1 MSDAP
6 APPSS
11 GAGVSRKGQAVS
23 LVLLAAVGIYATIF
37 SWKIGLWR
45 GSSPG
50 EGLFPFL
57 AALAV
62 TVLSFI
68 GLAGLRFRSAAEAAG
83 GLERDAWRRLG
94 CYLAALVFYG
104 ATLEALGFFV
114 STILSLTFILAV
126 AERYTWRPTL
136 ALVAGT
142 VVGSYLLF
150 AVWLGVIFPD
160 GTLWQV
166 FVE

>member
-1 MSDAP
+1 MSDPP
-6 APPSS
+6 ASS
-11 GAGVSRKGQAVS
+11 GTGVSRKGQAAS
-23 LVLLAAVGIYATIF
+23 FVLLAAVGIYATIF

-62 TVLSFI
+62 TALSI
-68 GLAGLRFRSAAEAAG
+68 VGLVGLAFRPAG
-83 GLERDAWRRLG
+83 ATFQLDRDALRRLG

-104 ATLEALGFFV
+104 GTLEALGFFV

-136 ALVAGT
+136 ALVVGT